1 MTLNKPV
8 KILVGLGT
16 LWFTVYPLLF
26 IAVWLFSFV
35 GMGFFS
41 FGAASSNA
49 GPESM
54 PFFMFPFLLI
64 FPIHFCTI
72 FLGFILMA
80 FYLIHVIKNTKA
92 DETVRIIL
100 GIGTFFMP
108 FIAMPIYYYAYI
120 WLDEPP
126 VWAAAKPKL

>member
-16 LWFTVYPLLF
+16 LWFAVYPFLF
-26 IAVWLFSFV
+26 MAVWLFSFA
-35 GMGFFS
+35 GMGLWS
-41 FGAASSNA
+41 MDAPNPNT

-108 FIAMPIYYYAYI
+108 FIAMPIYYYVYI

-126 VWAAAKPKL
+126 AWAAAKPKP